1 MEARGVQP
9 SPERSLW
16 GGSAV
21 AAPPHRDE
29 RVMGGLSGEPDPGT
43 AAALLLETS
52 CGQPGHDPALE
63 EQHHDDQWQR
73 HDDSSRHL

>member
-1 MEARGVQP
+1 MEARGVHP

-21 AAPPHRDE
+21 AVPPHRDE
-29 RVMGGLSGEPDPGT
+29 RVMGGLSGEPSPDLQPP
-43 AAALLLETS
+43 LLLETS

-73 HDDSSRHL
+73 HDDSRRHL